1 MTALR
6 SVLTAC
12 ARSWVG
18 PGILNDPGGKP
29 KGMHW
34 RTYYGVLA
42 RHDAFVGQSLAGIA
56 RKLGLLRAQLGGI
69 SIDAI
74 SDR

>member
-1 MTALR
+1 
-6 SVLTAC
+6 
-12 ARSWVG
+12 
-18 PGILNDPGGKP
+18 
-29 KGMHW
+29 MHW

-74 SDR
+74 SDW